1 MDKTKLAEFWRR
13 NQTLLLILPLT
24 MVFLQ
29 LAWMVLQALD
39 PRIGVEGFGDLFGYA
54 LNAVRGV
61 VIVGL
66 AWLTKRNLF
75 FDLHDK
81 TELSLYEAMKEGDW
95 PAFWIVVLDR
105 VEWAFLLVFYAWV
118 MTR

>member
-1 MDKTKLAEFWRR
+1 MKNELKEAWRR
-13 NQTLLLILPLT
+13 LKPTLLWTPIA
-24 MVFLQ
+24 
-29 LAWMVLQALD
+29 LAVVIGGYIVLRALD
-39 PRIGVEGFGDLFGYA
+39 PRIGLEGFGDLFGYA

-61 VIVGL
+61 AIVGL

-81 TELSLYEAMKEGDW
+81 TELSLYEAMKEGDR
-95 PAFWIVVLDR
+95 PAFWIVVRDR
-105 VEWAFLLVFYAWV
+105 AEWAFLLVFYAWV